1 MAPGDPS
8 PPGEKSLK
16 FWAPLTPQAQRLLL
30 LNDTVGHRPGN
41 FHFDLSDK
49 WPQNVISEALKT
61 CLPSN
66 FNIVIAWRFFLFS
79 DLAWVPVTFHKVT
92 LPWEAAEPGCS
103 EGGLG
108 VRWPRCGSW
117 PPLVFP
123 HLLNGVKEHETAQLL
138 EFLWEFWDMGL
149 LPRQHIKKQRHY
161 FVNRGLSSQG
171 YGFSSSH
178 VWMWE
183 LDYKESWVPKNW
195 CF

>member
-1 MAPGDPS
+1 MALITLLRLSEPQVSHLKLGSTRTLWGLLSWLQVEWLAHSWWYTHGTWWPL

-30 LNDTVGHRPGN
+30 LNDRVGHRPGN
-41 FHFDLSDK
+41 FHFDFSDK

-92 LPWEAAEPGCS
+92 LPWEAAKPGCS

-108 VRWPRCGSW
+108 VR
-117 PPLVFP
+117 
-123 HLLNGVKEHETAQLL
+123 
-138 EFLWEFWDMGL
+138 
-149 LPRQHIKKQRHY
+149 
-161 FVNRGLSSQG
+161 
-171 YGFSSSH
+171 
-178 VWMWE
+178 
-183 LDYKESWVPKNW
+183 
-195 CF
+195 